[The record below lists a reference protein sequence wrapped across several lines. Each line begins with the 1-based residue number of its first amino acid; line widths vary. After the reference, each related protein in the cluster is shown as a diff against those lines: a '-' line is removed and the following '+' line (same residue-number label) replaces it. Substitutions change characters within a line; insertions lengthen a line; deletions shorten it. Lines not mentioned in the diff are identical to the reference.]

1 MKNLMNT
8 SYNNSTGVVSYICES
23 SAENNSL
30 FELVDTTNDFDLGR
44 YSIYEIANWFLNKE
58 VMTQKKLQKLCYYA
72 QAWYY
77 TLNNLSLCDANFEA
91 WIHGPVS
98 PVLYDRFKNF
108 GFSGIKLKGNYISC
122 ITEEDQ
128 RFLERVWATYG
139 EYTGNALEALSHS
152 EPPWKEARTG
162 YSNDERCNK
171 IISLESMK
179 RYFSSI
185 SVGSTS
191 NGF

>member
-1 MKNLMNT
+1 MKNPMNT
-8 SYNNSTGVVSYICES
+8 SYNYSTGAVSYKSES

-30 FELVDTTNDFDLGR
+30 FEFVETFNDFDLGR
-44 YSIYEIANWFLNKE
+44 YSIYEIANWFLSKE

-77 TLNNLSLCDANFEA
+77 TLNNLRLCNANFEA

-108 GFSGIKLKGNYISC
+108 GFSGIKLTGNYISC
-122 ITEEDQ
+122 IIEEDKN
-128 RFLERVWATYG
+128 FLERVWMTYG
-139 EYTGNALEALSHS
+139 EYTDNALEALSHS
-152 EPPWKEARTG
+152 EPPWKEARIG
-162 YSNDERCNK
+162 YSKDERCNK

-179 RYFSSI
+179 KYFSSI
-185 SVGSTS
+185 SVGSAS
-191 NGF
+191 NG

>member
-1 MKNLMNT
+1 MKNLTNT
-8 SYNNSTGVVSYICES
+8 SYNYSTGSVSYICES
-23 SAENNSL
+23 SASNNSL
-30 FELVDTTNDFDLGR
+30 FEFIDTVKTFDLGR
-44 YSIYEIANWFLNKE
+44 YSIYEIANWFLSKE

-77 TLNNLSLCDANFEA
+77 TLNNLRLSDENFEA

-108 GFSGIKLKGNYISC
+108 GFSGIKLTGNYISC
-122 ITEEDQ
+122 IIEEDQ
-128 RFLERVWATYG
+128 NFLERVWATYG

-152 EPPWKEARTG
+152 EPPWKEARIG
-162 YSNDERCNK
+162 YSNEERCKN

-179 RYFSSI
+179 KYFSSI
-185 SVGSTS
+185 SVGSTE
-191 NGF
+191 NG